1 MKILFSAIKE
11 GTFLTNYIIPISG
24 TIISIGLNLTPGVL
38 FYELKKGQRKLESIP
53 EFMFISNVFN
63 CTLNLAYS
71 IIIFDI
77 ILIVSNLACTLIT
90 ILYSSIYLWYY
101 SEFKCQRFILYLF
114 VAYNLTLEIFY
125 LSTQTFKDF
134 DSDNKSLK
142 ENEYAEK
149 IIGTIQIFLGVI
161 NAGAPGQKIFTV
173 IKTGNYTLIPII
185 TTIFQCFCSSFWF
198 IYGIVIEKYQIII
211 PNAIGILLTLF
222 QIIVYFYFYGKNK
235 DKNFNDDD
243 DDNSNNYKDKND
255 YGRYYDQ
262 DSL

>member
-1 MKILFSAIKE
+1 MAHFWNIGIKWIIWFLFFFFSFQYSTRIFK
-11 GTFLTNYIIPISG
+11 
-24 TIISIGLNLTPGVL
+24 
-38 FYELKKGQRKLESIP
+38 
-53 EFMFISNVFN
+53 FN
-63 CTLNLAYS
+63 H
-71 IIIFDI
+71 
-77 ILIVSNLACTLIT
+77 
-90 ILYSSIYLWYY
+90 
-101 SEFKCQRFILYLF
+101 
-114 VAYNLTLEIFY
+114 
-125 LSTQTFKDF
+125 
-134 DSDNKSLK
+134 
-142 ENEYAEK
+142 
-149 IIGTIQIFLGVI
+149 TIQIFLGVI